1 MNLAEIKK
9 QSRDVADKI
18 DNLRAVQSDDAAVIE
33 QRDADLGDLLARA
46 DELEAAAETAAKV
59 AEARQKLDAI
69 VNRCSA
75 LDAPVTREVRE
86 VAKPRAIQYHGRLRN
101 FEDAETAYRC
111 GQFIAGYVLGNSSA
125 REWCERHDVYTR
137 AMGGNNDGSGAS
149 TTKGA
154 AFVDDILS
162 ATLIR
167 NVEEKNEVYTAM
179 QQQPMT
185 SDTLIVPK
193 RTAGFT
199 GNWLA
204 ENAEITTSDA
214 TAGSVT
220 LVANKYGVGVRVSN
234 ELLADSV
241 INLSEM
247 VVQEFTTAYT
257 SALTEAVTNGDGTT
271 SYGGITG
278 ILSGTTASGTTGI
291 AGAASLGSL
300 HVMDATKDLPT
311 EVTVDDITAL
321 LAKTPRYALDNARW
335 IVSPY
340 VFHQVFQRLDLA
352 QGVSSL
358 QVEMGP
364 TFMGYPVT
372 LSSAMPGSSA
382 GANTVIAL
390 FGDFSRAG
398 IFGLRRDFAIVAST
412 DRFVE
417 YDQTALFGTIRAT
430 GVWHDLGTANTA
442 GPVVGL
448 ATGDAA

>member
-9 QSRDVADKI
+9 ESREVADKI
-18 DNLRAVQSDDAAVIE
+18 DNLRAVESDDAAVIE
-33 QRDADLGDLLARA
+33 QRDADLGELMARA
-46 DELEAAAETAAKV
+46 EELEAAAEKAASV

-86 VAKPRAIQYHGRLRN
+86 VAKPRPIHYGGRLRS
-101 FEDAETAYRC
+101 FKDEETAYRC
-111 GQFIAGYVLGNSSA
+111 GQFIAGYVLGDTLA
-125 REWCERHDVYTR
+125 REWCERNDVYTR

-167 NVEEKNEVYTAM
+167 NVEEKNEIYTEM
-179 QQQPMT
+179 QRQPMT

-199 GNWLA
+199 GSWLA
-204 ENAEITTSDA
+204 ENAEISTSDA
-214 TAGSVT
+214 TAGQVT

-257 SALTEAVTNGDGTT
+257 AALTEAVTNGDGSA
-271 SYGGITG
+271 SYGSITG
-278 ILSGTTASGTTGI
+278 ILDSTGGILAAGSAGCLHTTDVGNN
-291 AGAASLGSL
+291 
-300 HVMDATKDLPT
+300 LPT

-321 LAKTPRYALDNARW
+321 LAKSNRYALDNARW

-358 QVEMGP
+358 QVDMGP
-364 TFMGYPVT
+364 SFMGYPVT
-372 LSSAMPGSSA
+372 LSTAMPGSAA
-382 GANTVIAL
+382 GAGDVIAL

-412 DRFVE
+412 DRYVE
-417 YDQTALFGTIRAT
+417 YDQTALFGSIRAT
-430 GVWHDLGTANTA
+430 GVWHDLGTASTA

-448 ATGDAA
+448 KLGAAS

>member
-86 VAKPRAIQYHGRLRN
+86 VAKPRAIQHHGRLRA
-101 FEDAETAYRC
+101 FKDAEAAYRC

-412 DRFVE
+412 DRYVE